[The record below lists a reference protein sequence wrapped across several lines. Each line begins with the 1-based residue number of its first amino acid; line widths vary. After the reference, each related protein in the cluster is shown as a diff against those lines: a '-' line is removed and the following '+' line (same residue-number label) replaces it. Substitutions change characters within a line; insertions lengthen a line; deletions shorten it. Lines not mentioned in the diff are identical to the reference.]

1 MMRVNLQK
9 VPPASFPSSLLIVR
23 VASRERQQRG
33 PGGHWFWIPKLVRRV
48 TDLQPTGD
56 STPDLMRLWP
66 CVGQTSEC
74 TKILKQRRKQ
84 QKDNF
89 HSFILCG
96 LSLDDRTTIA
106 RLLLVASTV
115 KWRLH
120 RHKASQLD
128 EQVEARHQKGRS
140 SFEAPVVRGS
150 DEALQV
156 INLSLTLIAVSC
168 CLALIS

>member
-1 MMRVNLQK
+1 
-9 VPPASFPSSLLIVR
+9 
-23 VASRERQQRG
+23 
-33 PGGHWFWIPKLVRRV
+33 
-48 TDLQPTGD
+48 
-56 STPDLMRLWP
+56 MRLWP
-66 CVGQTSEC
+66 CVCQTSEC

-96 LSLDDRTTIA
+96 LA

-128 EQVEARHQKGRS
+128 EQVEARHQKGKS

>member
-1 MMRVNLQK
+1 MRVNLQK

-66 CVGQTSEC
+66 SEC

-89 HSFILCG
+89 HSFILYG
-96 LSLDDRTTIA
+96 LSLVDRTTIA

-115 KWRLH
+115 KWQLH
-120 RHKASQLD
+120 RHKASQL
-128 EQVEARHQKGRS
+128 EEWRLVIKKESLVLKLLLSG
-140 SFEAPVVRGS
+140 
-150 DEALQV
+150 ALTK
-156 INLSLTLIAVSC
+156 LC
-168 CLALIS
+168 R

>member
-23 VASRERQQRG
+23 VASRERQQSG

-66 CVGQTSEC
+66 CVCQTSEC
-74 TKILKQRRKQ
+74 TKTLKQRRKQ

-96 LSLDDRTTIA
+96 LSLDDHTTIA

-128 EQVEARHQKGRS
+128 EQVFVIKKETQV
-140 SFEAPVVRGS
+140 FEAAVVRGS